1 MAAYS
6 SNPKRSILF
15 HTGVDQEMCPGISE
29 NQCCFLLDVDGNR
42 AGGGGRGCQD
52 EVLWKI
58 LS

>member
-42 AGGGGRGCQD
+42 AGGGGVRMKFFG
-52 EVLWKI
+52 KF
-58 LS
+58 